1 MTPDTRYVSTKCF
14 SSDKEEKNQGGTAES
29 FVPTKGGWFLFYVLK
44 DVYEKG
50 EMKMKDKL
58 QQIREKA
65 IAEIEGSDGLER
77 LNEVRQAVLGKKGE
91 LTAVLKGMKDVAP
104 EDRPK
109 VGQWVND
116 TRSAIETV
124 LEEKMKIL
132 EADALK
138 KRYEAEKIDV
148 TMPAVKHEKGNLHPV
163 TQVRNQLIDI
173 FASMGFEVYEGA
185 EIETDYY
192 NFTALNTPQ
201 DHPARDMQDTFY
213 LSPEFLLRTQ
223 TSAGQI
229 HVMENKK
236 PPIKI
241 LSPGRV
247 FRSDDDATHSPMF
260 HQMEGLVVDKNITL
274 CDLKGMLDV
283 LVQKI
288 YGEGTTTR
296 LRPSYFPFTE
306 PSVEVDC
313 SCFACGGKGC
323 SLCKGTGWI
332 EVLGAGIVNKRV
344 LENCGIDSE
353 EYSGFAFGIGL
364 ERIAMLKYGIN
375 NIKLLFG
382 SDLRVL
388 NQINEK

>member
-1 MTPDTRYVSTKCF
+1 MQEKSVLTGHLSELKQKIENGLEELK
-14 SSDKEEKNQGGTAES
+14 SSKE
-29 FVPTKGGWFLFYVLK
+29 L
-44 DVYEKG
+44 YEFKSEYLEG
-50 EMKMKDKL
+50 KKSKISGLMKEMKN
-58 QQIREKA
+58 I
-65 IAEIEGSDGLER
+65 
-77 LNEVRQAVLGKKGE
+77 
-91 LTAVLKGMKDVAP
+91 AP
-104 EDRPK
+104 EERANYGKSVNELKEWALGRFQK
-109 VGQWVND
+109 V
-116 TRSAIETV
+116 
-124 LEEKMKIL
+124 EEEMKEREL
-132 EADALK
+132 QK
-138 KRYEAEKIDV
+138 KYESEKIDL
-148 TMPAVKHEKGNLHPV
+148 TLPAEETAIGNLHPV
-163 TQVRNQLIDI
+163 TLIRKQLIDI
-173 FASMGFEVYEGA
+173 FAGMGFEVYEGR

-213 LSPEFLLRTQ
+213 
-223 TSAGQI
+223 
-229 HVMENKK
+229 
-236 PPIKI
+236 

-375 NIKLLFG
+375 NIGLMGEK
-382 SDLRVL
+382 DLRFLMQLVD
-388 NQINEK
+388 

>member
-1 MTPDTRYVSTKCF
+1 M
-14 SSDKEEKNQGGTAES
+14 KE
-29 FVPTKGGWFLFYVLK
+29 
-44 DVYEKG
+44 
-50 EMKMKDKL
+50 KL
-58 QQIREKA
+58 QQIRERGLQ
-65 IAEIEGSDGLER
+65 EIHESKELGR
-77 LNEVRQAVLGKKGE
+77 LNEVRDNILGKKGE
-91 LTAVLKGMKDVAP
+91 LTSVLRGMKDVAP

-109 VGQWVND
+109 VGQWVNE
-116 TRSAIETV
+116 TRAAIEEV
-124 LEEKMKIL
+124 LEEKI
-132 EADALK
+132 K
-138 KRYEAEKIDV
+138 KFQEEELQRKYKSEKIDV
-148 TMPAVKHEKGNLHPV
+148 TMPAKQAVKGNLHPI

-173 FASMGFEVYEGA
+173 FGSMGFEIYEGS

-229 HVMENKK
+229 HVMEAKK

-241 LSPGRV
+241 ISPGKV

-260 HQMEGLVVDKNITL
+260 SQMEGLVVDKGISL

-283 LVQKI
+283 FVKKI
-288 YGEGTTTR
+288 FGENTTTR

-306 PSVEVDC
+306 PSVEVDV
-313 SCFACGGKGC
+313 SCFQCGGKGC
-323 SLCKGTGWI
+323 KLCKGTGWI
-332 EVLGAGIVNKRV
+332 EVLGAGVVNKKV
-344 LENCGIDSE
+344 LEGCDIDTDV
-353 EYSGFAFGIGL
+353 YSGFAFGIGI

-375 NIKLLFG
+375 NIKLLFE

-388 NQINEK
+388 DQIDDN

>member
-1 MTPDTRYVSTKCF
+1 MQEKSVLTGHLSELKQKIENGLEELK
-14 SSDKEEKNQGGTAES
+14 SSKELYEFKSEYLEGKKNIAPEERANYGKSVNE
-29 FVPTKGGWFLFYVLK
+29 LK
-44 DVYEKG
+44 EWALGRFQKVEE
-50 EMKMKDKL
+50 EMKEREL
-58 QQIREKA
+58 Q
-65 IAEIEGSDGLER
+65 
-77 LNEVRQAVLGKKGE
+77 KK
-91 LTAVLKGMKDVAP
+91 
-104 EDRPK
+104 
-109 VGQWVND
+109 
-116 TRSAIETV
+116 
-124 LEEKMKIL
+124 
-132 EADALK
+132 
-138 KRYEAEKIDV
+138 YESEKIDL
-148 TMPAVKHEKGNLHPV
+148 TLPAEETAIGNLHPV
-163 TQVRNQLIDI
+163 TLIRKQLIDI
-173 FASMGFEVYEGA
+173 FAGMGFEVYEGR

>member
-1 MTPDTRYVSTKCF
+1 M
-14 SSDKEEKNQGGTAES
+14 KEK
-29 FVPTKGGWFLFYVLK
+29 LK
-44 DVYEKG
+44 S
-50 EMKMKDKL
+50 
-58 QQIREKA
+58 IRELAEQAMQTCKDSRELDA
-65 IAEIEGSDGLER
+65 IR
-77 LNEVRQAVLGKKGE
+77 VKYLGKKGE
-91 LTAVLKGMKDVAP
+91 VTALMKNMRNLTP
-104 EDRPK
+104 EERPAF
-109 VGQWVND
+109 GQMVND
-116 TRSAIETV
+116 LRAAIETGLSENKAR
-124 LEEKMKIL
+124 LEE
-132 EADALK
+132 AALAAK
-138 KRYEAEKIDV
+138 LKSETIDV
-148 TMPAVKHEKGNLHPV
+148 TMPGEAFTLGKKHPLNIVLDEVK
-163 TQVRNQLIDI
+163 DI
-173 FASMGFEVYEGA
+173 FIGMGFNIADGPEV
-185 EIETDYY
+185 ETDWY
-192 NFTALNTPQ
+192 NFEALNIPK
-201 DHPARDMQDTFY
+201 DHPARDTQDTFY
-213 LSPEFLLRTQ
+213 ISDNIILRTQ
-223 TSAGQI
+223 TSPMQI
-229 HVMENKK
+229 RAMEHKK
-236 PPIKI
+236 PPIRI
-241 LSPGRV
+241 LAPGRV
-247 FRSDDDATHSPMF
+247 FRSDAVDATHSPMF